1 MSKKYEIMYILRPEL
16 AADAIKAENESLQ
29 KILTDNGATVTKV
42 DESMGL
48 RELAYEIK
56 KCKKGYYVVLSFET
70 SDNKAINEFD
80 RLTRVNSNV
89 LRFLLTVSE

>member
-1 MSKKYEIMYILRPEL
+1 MSKKYEIMYILKPEL

-42 DESMGL
+42 DKSLGL
-48 RELAYEIK
+48 RDLAYEIK

-70 SDNKAINEFD
+70 SDNKAIKEFD

>member
-1 MSKKYEIMYILRPEL
+1 MSKKYEIMYILKPEL

>member
-1 MSKKYEIMYILRPEL
+1 MSKKYEIMYILKPEL

-42 DESMGL
+42 DESLGL
-48 RELAYEIK
+48 RDLAYEIK
-56 KCKKGYYVVLSFET
+56 KCKKGYYVVLTFEA

>member
-1 MSKKYEIMYILRPEL
+1 MSKKYEIMYILKPEL

-42 DESMGL
+42 DESLGL
-48 RELAYEIK
+48 RDLAYEIK

-70 SDNKAINEFD
+70 SDNKAIKEFD

>member
-1 MSKKYEIMYILRPEL
+1 MSKKYEIMYILKPEL

-42 DESMGL
+42 DESLGL
-48 RELAYEIK
+48 RDLAYEIK
-56 KCKKGYYVVLSFET
+56 KCKKGYYVVLTFET

>member
-1 MSKKYEIMYILRPEL
+1 MSKKYEIMYILKPEL

-48 RELAYEIK
+48 RDLAYEIK

-70 SDNKAINEFD
+70 SDNKAIKEFD